1 MIKKL
6 ITIVLVTA
14 LAVISVLY
22 FEMPFNAIIPVFHKQ
37 TILYYSQTYNIDP
50 LFVSAI
56 IKAESKFLSKAKS
69 RRGAVGLMQLM
80 PSTAKELAEE
90 LGYKNITEKDLED
103 PKKNIN
109 LGMYYL
115 SKLDRMFNGDKILI
129 LSAYNAGI
137 SNAISWRNDS
147 PEGKITVNDI
157 PYRETKRYVQR
168 VLRTYQWLKET
179 QKITRLIREKII

>member
-1 MIKKL
+1 MKKAVV
-6 ITIVLVTA
+6 IILVTG
-14 LAVISVLY
+14 LAIFSVLY

-37 TILYYSQTYNIDP
+37 TILYYSQAYNIDP

-56 IKAESKFLSKAKS
+56 IKAESKFLSKARS

-80 PSTAKELAEE
+80 PATARELADE
-90 LGYKNITEKDLED
+90 LGYKNLSEKDLED

-115 SKLDRMFNGDKILI
+115 SKLDKMFNGDKILM

-137 SNAISWRNDS
+137 SNALSWKADN

-179 QKITRLIREKII
+179 QKITKLIREKII